1 LLTDDAIRG
10 DRNVIKRE
18 VEILKYKDHITEIQ
32 GVWNVKAKVPVFPF
46 ITVIKG
52 ETGTI
57 SESFRKYLS
66 KVPGKHDVQEL
77 NKTATLSTAHT
88 LREVLLY
95 SGEGLSWE
103 RALHVLYSVTAE
115 LLQQYI
121 ALGRGLFQLYDCK
134 YLA

>member
-1 LLTDDAIRG
+1 MHLECNNNKLI
-10 DRNVIKRE
+10 
-18 VEILKYKDHITEIQ
+18 
-32 GVWNVKAKVPVFPF
+32 PVT
-46 ITVIKG
+46 IG
-52 ETGTI
+52 STGTI

-121 ALGRGLFQLYDCK
+121 ALGHGLFQLYDCK
-134 YLA
+134 YLHRGKYK